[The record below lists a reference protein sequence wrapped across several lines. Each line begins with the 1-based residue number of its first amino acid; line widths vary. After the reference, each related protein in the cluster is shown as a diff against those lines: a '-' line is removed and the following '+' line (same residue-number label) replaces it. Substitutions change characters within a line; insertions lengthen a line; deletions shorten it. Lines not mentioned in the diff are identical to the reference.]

1 MAHDATYLGRWRL
14 QGARVM
20 LTKKLKIGIV
30 CPYGW
35 DTPGGV
41 QNHIRDLAEFLIAAG
56 HDVSVLAPAI
66 DEEKLPSYVVSA
78 GKPISIPYNGAVAR
92 VLFGPIAYA
101 RVRQWISNGNFDLLH
116 LHEPAIPSISLLA
129 CWAAEGPMVGTFH
142 AAAKRQKVIF
152 AIGPILEP
160 AIEKLSARI
169 AVSEAARLTL
179 TDHLETDAVV
189 IPNGIYATR
198 YAEGVAQEKWQG
210 NTIGFIGR
218 FEEPRK
224 GLQVLVDALP
234 IISRFAPD
242 VRVLVAGPGDPKDVE
257 KHIDPQLR
265 KRFEFLGRISE
276 EEKADFMSSV
286 SLYVAPNTGGES
298 FGIILAEALA
308 GGACVVASDIPAFD
322 SLLGGGEYGALFE
335 SENST
340 DLAKVVIDLLRDDSK
355 RNELAAAGKARSEL
369 FDWDVVADQIF
380 SIYEMAMVGSD
391 GVTLSSDNR
400 SWNRFLSRDEEKK

>member
-1 MAHDATYLGRWRL
+1 MITS
-14 QGARVM
+14 
-20 LTKKLKIGIV
+20 TLKIGIV

-56 HDVSVLAPAI
+56 HSVSVLAPAI
-66 DEEKLPSYVVSA
+66 DETSLPDYVVSA
-78 GKPISIPYNGAVAR
+78 GKPIAIPYNGAVAR
-92 VLFGPIAYA
+92 VLFGPIAFG
-101 RVRQWISNGNFDLLH
+101 RVKAWISQGNFDLLH

-142 AAAKRQKVIF
+142 AAAKHQKVIY

-179 TDHLETDAVV
+179 TNHLDTDAVV
-189 IPNGIYATR
+189 IPNGVYSKR
-198 YAEGVAQEKWQG
+198 YANGRPQEKWAG

-224 GLQVLVDALP
+224 GLQVLLDALP
-234 IISRFAPD
+234 IIARFAPD
-242 VRVLVAGPGDPKDVE
+242 VRVFVAGPGDSHDVE
-257 KHIDPQLR
+257 KTIDPQLR
-265 KRFEFLGRISE
+265 QRFEFLGRISE
-276 EEKADFMSSV
+276 EDKADFMASV
-286 SLYVAPNTGGES
+286 AIYVAPNTGGES

-322 SLLGGGEYGALFE
+322 SLLGGGEFGALFA
-335 SENST
+335 SEDST
-340 DLAKVVIDLLRDDSK
+340 ELAKTIIDLLRDDKK
-355 RNELAAAGKARSEL
+355 RREFSLAGKEHAQI
-369 FDWDVVADQIF
+369 FDWDVVGQQIF
-380 SIYEMAMVGSD
+380 SIYEMALVGGE
-391 GVTLSSDNR
+391 GVTLVSENR
-400 SWNRFLSRDEEKK
+400 HWNRLLSRDEDKK

>member
-1 MAHDATYLGRWRL
+1 
-14 QGARVM
+14 M
-20 LTKKLKIGIV
+20 LSRSLKIGIV
-30 CPYGW
+30 CPYSW

-56 HDVSVLAPAI
+56 HQLSVLAPAL
-66 DEEKLPSYVVSA
+66 DDDKLPSYVVNA

-92 VLFGPIAYA
+92 VLFGPVAFS
-101 RVRQWISNGNFDLLH
+101 RVRQWISNGDFDLLH

-129 CWAAEGPMVGTFH
+129 CWAADGPMVGTFH
-142 AAAKRQKVIF
+142 AAAKRQKIIF

-179 TDHLETDAVV
+179 TDHLDTDAIV
-189 IPNGIYATR
+189 IPNGIYASR
-198 YAEGVAQEKWQG
+198 YHNGVQQEKWQG

-224 GLQVLVDALP
+224 GLSILLEALP
-234 IISRFAPD
+234 VIARFAPD
-242 VRVLVAGPGDPKDVE
+242 VKVLVAGPGDSTEVE
-257 KHIDPQLR
+257 KSIHPQLR
-265 KRFEFLGRISE
+265 HRFEFLGKISE
-276 EEKADFMSSV
+276 QDKANFMSSV

-322 SLLGGGEYGALFE
+322 DLLGQGQFGALFK
-335 SENST
+335 SEDST
-340 DLAKVVIDLLRDDSK
+340 DLAKVVIDLLRDERK
-355 RNELAAAGKARSEL
+355 RVELAKAGKARGQS
-369 FDWDVVADQIF
+369 FDWEIVAQQIY
-380 SIYEMAMVGSD
+380 SVYEMSIVGNDKVKLASD
-391 GVTLSSDNR
+391 TR
-400 SWNRFLSRDEEKK
+400 SWSRFLNKDDK

>member
-1 MAHDATYLGRWRL
+1 
-14 QGARVM
+14 M
-20 LTKKLKIGIV
+20 LTKRLRIGIV
-30 CPYGW
+30 CPYSW

-56 HDVSVLAPAI
+56 HEVSVLAPAS
-66 DEEKLPSYVVSA
+66 DESKLPDYVVNA

-92 VLFGPIAYA
+92 VLFGPVAFA
-101 RVRQWISNGNFDLLH
+101 RVRNWISHGEFDLLH

-129 CWAAEGPMVGTFH
+129 CWAADGPMVGTFH
-142 AAAKRQKVIF
+142 AAAKRQKIIF

-179 TDHLETDAVV
+179 TDHLDTDAII
-189 IPNGIYATR
+189 IPNGIYANR
-198 YAEGVAQEKWQG
+198 YAHGKPRPKWSG

-224 GLQVLVDALP
+224 GLSILVEALP
-234 IISRFAPD
+234 VIARFAPD
-242 VRVLVAGPGDPKDVE
+242 VKVFVAGPGDPEEVIED
-257 KHIDPQLR
+257 IDPQLR
-265 KRFEFLGRISE
+265 QRFEFLGKISE
-276 EEKADFMSSV
+276 ADKADFMSSV
-286 SLYVAPNTGGES
+286 ALYVAPNTGGES

-322 SLLGGGEYGALFE
+322 DLLGHGQFGALFE

-340 DLAKVVIDLLRDDSK
+340 ELAKLVIELLRDDHK
-355 RNELAAAGKARSEL
+355 RKELALAGKYHAQK
-369 FDWDVVADQIF
+369 FDWTVVAEQIY
-380 SIYEMAMVGSD
+380 SVYEMSIVGSEK
-391 GVTLSSDNR
+391 VHLASDTR
-400 SWNRFLSRDEEKK
+400 PWSRFLGKEEKQ